1 MLCMTNSKP
10 LEASCKF
17 GKCST
22 WRYFFL
28 RVKKPTLFAWRHVL
42 MPPGL
47 STCDRITQAG
57 CLYRVWSQLQRRE
70 ESTKTKQQEVVQ
82 RESLLAEL
90 FHVQISSFTVLES
103 CTAQSPQACRSSGLW
118 PLESSSRP
126 FPPQCDSLIFIW
138 IQFAWSASL
147 SAHILQ

>member
-28 RVKKPTLFAWRHVL
+28 RVKNTVCMETRVNATR
-42 MPPGL
+42 

-57 CLYRVWSQLQRRE
+57 CLYRVWSQLQRRD

-82 RESLLAEL
+82 HESLLAEL

-103 CTAQSPQACRSSGLW
+103 CTAQSPQACCSSGLW

>member
-10 LEASCKF
+10 LEASCKC
-17 GKCST
+17 GKRST

-28 RVKKPTLFAWRHVL
+28 RVKNNTVCMETHANATRSVHLWSDHAGWMFV
-42 MPPGL
+42 PGL
-47 STCDRITQAG
+47 ITASETRG
-57 CLYRVWSQLQRRE
+57 E
-70 ESTKTKQQEVVQ
+70 NKTKQQEVVQ
-82 RESLLAEL
+82 HESLLAEL

-103 CTAQSPQACRSSGLW
+103 CTTQSPPACRSSSLW

-126 FPPQCDSLIFIW
+126 FPPQCDSLSFIW